1 VQQGIGRRI
10 IVIGSSNAGKS
21 TLAKRLAERLG
32 VPFIELDALHWEPGW
47 VMADRAVF
55 RERVRR
61 AIEPQSWVM
70 AGNYTRQQQDVSW
83 PVADTIVWLDLGL
96 PTLLRRVV
104 VRSWRR
110 WRSREL
116 LWGTNRETF
125 WEHFMLWDPERS
137 LISYMIKTHRARRRQ
152 FEAFA
157 RDPRWSH
164 LTFIRLRSVEAIDR
178 WLATIPARPTG
189 AIPPRQTSALHRA
202 GDSSRRG

>member
-1 VQQGIGRRI
+1 MQQGIGRRI

-21 TLAKRLAERLG
+21 TLAQRLAERLG

-70 AGNYTRQQQDVSW
+70 AGNYTHQQQDVSW

-104 VRSWRR
+104 ARSWRR

-137 LISYMIKTHRARRRQ
+137 LISYMLKTHRTRRRQ
-152 FEAFA
+152 FEAFT

-164 LTFIRLRSVEAIDR
+164 LTFIRLRSVEAIER
-178 WLATIPARPTG
+178 WLDAIPAKPAR
-189 AIPPRQTSALHRA
+189 AIPPGDTATAHGA
-202 GDSSRRG
+202 GDS